1 MRRGIDGRAD
11 FRNTAFCARGG
22 LIVNQRYRVEFSGG
36 ERAINIVHDAAI
48 KAGVRLC
55 GPIAWRD
62 RPDFTCFQAGSET
75 AAIARGVAAE
85 LGPLANTQVKPEVGP
100 FAGPPKP

>member
-1 MRRGIDGRAD
+1 V
-11 FRNTAFCARGG
+11 TALFAASGDLG
-22 LIVNQRYRVEFSGG
+22 NFSGFRQG
-36 ERAINIVHDAAI
+36 TPDYERAINIVHDATI

-85 LGPLANTQVKPEVGP
+85 LGPLVNTQAKPEVGP
-100 FAGPPKP
+100 FAGSPKP

>member
-1 MRRGIDGRAD
+1 MLAPEAKTTTAPSAKSKVD
-11 FRNTAFCARGG
+11 FAS
-22 LIVNQRYRVEFSGG
+22 FSGFRQG
-36 ERAINIVHDAAI
+36 MPDYERAINIVHDATL
-48 KAGVRLC
+48 KAGIRLC

-85 LGPLANTQVKPEVGP
+85 LGPLTNTQGQPEVGP
-100 FAGPPKP
+100 FAKQP